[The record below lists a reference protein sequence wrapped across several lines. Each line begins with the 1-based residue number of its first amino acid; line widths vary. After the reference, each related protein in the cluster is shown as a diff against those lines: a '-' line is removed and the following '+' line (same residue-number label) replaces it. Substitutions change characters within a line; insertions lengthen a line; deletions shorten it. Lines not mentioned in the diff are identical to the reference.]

1 MVGRK
6 KGRGGSSRVAPADL
20 QEEVTE
26 EVVTTPVV
34 KKDLE
39 PPLVLGPWT
48 DEQETSLFKGIVRW
62 KPVGSWP
69 SRLLSRAISYGLEI
83 GFLSILRANSE
94 SSLGRDAQTLPY
106 GGNLPKP
113 TESWLYHSSRRSYTN
128 TLHMGEAR

>member
-6 KGRGGSSRVAPADL
+6 KSRGGSSRVVPADL

-26 EVVTTPVV
+26 EVVTTPVA

-39 PPLVLGPWT
+39 PLALDPWT

-62 KPVGSWP
+62 KPVGSWFSWP
-69 SRLLSRAISYGLEI
+69 YFPEPTAMASRLAFEE
-83 GFLSILRANSE
+83 ADKT

-113 TESWLYHSSRRSYTN
+113 TESWLHHSARRPYTN
-128 TLHMGEAR
+128 TLHMGEAKASL

>member
-26 EVVTTPVV
+26 EVVTTPVA

-39 PPLVLGPWT
+39 TPLVLDPWT

-62 KPVGSWP
+62 KPVGSWFP
-69 SRLLSRAISYGLEI
+69 WPCFPEPTARASRSVSY
-83 GFLSILRANSE
+83 
-94 SSLGRDAQTLPY
+94 
-106 GGNLPKP
+106 
-113 TESWLYHSSRRSYTN
+113 LY
-128 TLHMGEAR
+128 